1 MNKIAITKEF
11 PKMDNQFKTMRELMV
26 EYILFC
32 NDDDELI
39 EKYMITPSE
48 IPDLPD
54 EDLLEIYDQTLLD
67 DLVGGIIDD
76 IGETGD

>member
-11 PKMDNQFKTMRELMV
+11 HKMDNQFKTMRELMV

-32 NDDDELI
+32 NDDGELI

>member
-1 MNKIAITKEF
+1 MNEIVVTKEL
-11 PKMDNQFKTMRELMV
+11 PKMDKQFKTMRELMV

-32 NDDDELI
+32 NDENELI